1 MTVAQRITQ
10 LMLLAGGVVLPT
22 LAQAAAFFL
31 VPGRTL
37 TPGQRLGLQQAALA
51 LAEGRE
57 QPAQFCVRAAEICG
71 EHGRAAASR
80 LDEKLANEL
89 PPQPGMPSL
98 LTDPTL
104 ACEMRLTSDYPA
116 VWLLP
121 ALARSGLAG
130 AFSAAE
136 ISYVADSGG
145 FSGLFENL
153 IAHRVIS
160 PGRTLWVDYHSPRT
174 SEALRK
180 GVDAAIFVDARR
192 LRRDLALW
200 RLMPLPA

>member
-1 MTVAQRITQ
+1 VAQRITR

-22 LAQAAAFFL
+22 LAEAAASFL

-37 TPGQRLGLQQAALA
+37 TPGQRLGLQQVAHA

-71 EHGRAAASR
+71 ERGGTAASL
-80 LDEKLANEL
+80 LDERLSKEL

-98 LTDPTL
+98 LSDPALT
-104 ACEMRLTSDYPA
+104 CEMRLVSDYPA

-121 ALARSGLAG
+121 ALARSGLARV
-130 AFSAAE
+130 FPAAE
-136 ISYVADSGG
+136 ISFVADLGG
-145 FSGLFENL
+145 FAGMFDAL
-153 IAHRVIS
+153 IARRVIL
-160 PGRTLWVDYHSPRT
+160 PGNTLWVDYHSPRT

-180 GVDAAIFVDARR
+180 GIDAAIFVDARR
-192 LRRDLALW
+192 LRRDLGLW
-200 RLMPLPA
+200 RLAPLPA